1 MIAVSDYPVNILGF
15 NSSLFDF
22 LNPLTTTIQRL
33 HPQGGVH
40 IRVFVT
46 WCIDLSRLGNVKMF
60 VNNALCSKSASIIPT
75 RPY

>member
-1 MIAVSDYPVNILGF
+1 MISIFDYSVNILGV

-40 IRVFVT
+40 VGVVVT
-46 WCIDLSRLGNVKMF
+46 GCIDLSRLGNVKMF